1 MVVVMTDSFFRDK
14 MGKKGLMISLK
25 NAEGLLIEV
34 TVEQ

>member
-1 MVVVMTDSFFRDK
+1 MTYMFFRDK
-14 MGKKGLMISLK
+14 VGKKALMILLR